1 MSIGIL
7 KKNHIS
13 LKVKVKKKKIKMEE
27 VRENKVEL
35 KKLTEILKKHNIAFR
50 TISKTININ
59 REKLRREYN
68 KE

>member
-1 MSIGIL
+1 
-7 KKNHIS
+7 
-13 LKVKVKKKKIKMEE
+13 MEE

-35 KKLTEILKKHNIAFR
+35 KKLTEILKKHNIAFK
-50 TISKTININ
+50 TIKKTININ